1 MRPPPNSGGIH
12 PDGYATDKFYPAPA
26 PALARDHSGQK
37 KPVSGAYAT
46 GPLGCLLD
54 SVLSGDDMA
63 LKVLTKVNGKLR
75 FLYRQGKYLNKRLR
89 RMLCNTIIQPHFDYA
104 SSAW

>member
-26 PALARDHSGQK
+26 PAPARDHLGQK

-46 GPLGCLLD
+46 GAN
-54 SVLSGDDMA
+54 VLYVA
-63 LKVLTKVNGKLR
+63 
-75 FLYRQGKYLNKRLR
+75 RQTEKNIPIG
-89 RMLCNTIIQPHFDYA
+89 
-104 SSAW
+104 